1 MTLKAA
7 RIFRS
12 SKRTFDC
19 KVEGQDEL
27 VVATA
32 MATLLKEDHL
42 VVGDF
47 VQLAPPQNAAHEW
60 SIQKVEPRKNSI
72 FRNLA
77 REQKK
82 KVIAANVDVIVVV
95 VSAGKPEYKRGLVDR
110 YLTRS
115 SYWGVPAVV
124 VFNKMDLYQGEFDL
138 AFEADR
144 LKALGVRCFEVSSET
159 PSRKPQFISEGY
171 AELESIL
178 QQRTAIMVGHS
189 GVGKSRLINSL
200 SHGKFELLSG
210 DLGRANKGAHTTTWA
225 ELIDTGAF
233 TLIDSPGIRSMSL
246 DDMTTEELKECF
258 PDIEQWGTKCKFS
271 TCQHFEGT
279 KGCFFGTLDSN
290 QREDQLILSRLESYH
305 RILSEVSN
313 TPDWMKKST

>member
-1 MTLKAA
+1 MSLRAA

-32 MATLLKEDHL
+32 LATLLKEDHL

-47 VQLAPPQNAAHEW
+47 VQLSPPQNAAHEW
-60 SIQKVEPRKNSI
+60 VISKVEPRKNSI
-72 FRNLA
+72 FRNLP

-95 VSAGKPEYKRGLVDR
+95 VSAGRPEYKRGLVDR

-115 SYWGVPAVV
+115 AYWGIPAVV
-124 VFNKMDLYQGEFDL
+124 VFNKMDLFSGEFDL
-138 AFEADR
+138 NFEADR
-144 LKALGVRCFEVSSET
+144 LKSLGVECYEVSSEA
-159 PSRKPQFISEGY
+159 PERKPQFLPLGY
-171 AELESIL
+171 PELDQIL
-178 QQRTAIMVGHS
+178 QGRTAIMVGHS
-189 GVGKSRLINSL
+189 GVGKSRLINTL
-200 SHGKFELLSG
+200 SHGKFDLLSG
-210 DLGRANKGAHTTTWA
+210 DLGKANKGAHTTTWA
-225 ELIDTGAF
+225 ELVDAGPF

-246 DDMTTEELKECF
+246 TDMTTEELKECF

-279 KGCFFGTLDSN
+279 KGCFFGQLDPN